1 MLRWWNHMKTYR
13 SGIIRPYIVRCKNY
27 NITTARWISK
37 YTSAHVNSE
46 NKIFSKKNFNNVLM
60 QNLKITEEDDQI
72 ICEKIFFSKY
82 NLPYMLKIPVS
93 DLRLIDTCNNN
104 HNPTLLVRKNMI
116 LLRTGFISCVIRY
129 NELWLFDPNNPLII
143 KATTL
148 IKENL
153 KERKKKKKNFKC
165 ACGEVSKAVSVP
177 ADEVVGGET
186 SEPANE
192 AASDAANKEA
202 GGSKSATMVG
212 VEYDEIDEMGEN
224 RREDIINEE
233 KDALHYLNVKNNF
246 YRYKGNVFFEFLCL
260 DVCMQLSIKEY
271 ENNLDKINMKIREN
285 ILLQRKEENNEIN
298 ILTNK
303 LLRDM
308 MKIKNFLQKLSNM
321 LNALRSNIEKVLKNE
336 LDMKYMYLTYLNNN
350 SMQKLKD
357 HSDLEILLETH
368 IQLTDEIYVH
378 LDNVEQKIT
387 HYEELLRLNLDYNR
401 NKFIL
406 LNAKISFSTLLFSV
420 CSVIT
425 SLFGMNLKN
434 FIENSDYAFCF
445 VSIFVSF
452 WSILGIYLT
461 RNINSLLKFFDKYNV
476 K

>member
-1 MLRWWNHMKTYR
+1 MLKWWNHMKTYR

-153 KERKKKKKNFKC
+153 KERKKKKKNFKY
-165 ACGEVSKAVSVP
+165 ACGEVSKAVTVP
-177 ADEVVGGET
+177 SDEVVGGET

-212 VEYDEIDEMGEN
+212 VENDEIDEMGEN
-224 RREDIINEE
+224 RREEIINEE